1 MVVKTRPIVGR
12 SQWMQ
17 SHLTLEEAPYISVE
31 RFTLSNGQVLRK
43 RLLDMI
49 LTILILVFVLPLMG
63 LIAVIIRLDSRGDVI
78 FRQDRVGYEGRIFYM
93 YKFRSMYVGS
103 IVKAGIKQPD
113 DPRVTR
119 IGRLLRRTSLD
130 ELPQLFNVLR
140 GEMSLVGPRPEM
152 PQNVE
157 LYYAAWQYRRF
168 DVPQGMTGWWQI
180 NGRANR
186 PLFQNTEDDLYYIA
200 HYSLWLDL
208 KILIRTVA
216 VVINGN
222 GAF

>member
-1 MVVKTRPIVGR
+1 MVAKTRPFNGR
-12 SQWMQ
+12 SQWTQ
-17 SHLTLEEAPYISVE
+17 SHLTGEDATHLPVE
-31 RFTLSNGQVLRK
+31 RFTLTKGQALRK
-43 RLLDMI
+43 RLLDVM
-49 LTILILVFVLPLMG
+49 LTCLVLVLALPLMG
-63 LIAVIIRLDSRGDVI
+63 IIAVMIFLDSRGDVI
-78 FRQDRVGYEGRIFYM
+78 FCQDRVGYGGRIFYM
-93 YKFRSMYVGS
+93 YKFRSMY
-103 IVKAGIKQPD
+103 AGAVFNRGMKQRE

-119 IGRLLRRTSLD
+119 VGRMLRRTSLD
-130 ELPQLFNVLR
+130 ELPQLFNVLQ

-157 LYYAAWQYRRF
+157 LYYAEWQYRRF

-186 PLFQNTEDDLYYIA
+186 PLFQNTEDDLYYID

-208 KILIRTVA
+208 KILIRTVS